1 MTREANWILLTV
13 IGLVLVGVLAVY
25 SASAADSAAHS
36 RLLRELVYVA
46 LGAVGMFVAAH
57 FDYNQLRSAFL
68 FRVVVVVAVLLLIAV
83 LVPGLGDVRKGAQRW
98 LEIGAFSF
106 QPSELAKFALVVL
119 LAVKLASNQ
128 DVIKTFWKGYVP
140 AVIITAAFCGL
151 VLLQKDLGT
160 PVVMATVAF
169 VMMFV
174 GGVRLLWLIPSIF
187 PVAGLVYFLSVT
199 SPHRLRR
206 LTAFLDPWQ
215 YQSDEGYQLIQSM
228 TAFAQGGIWGRGP
241 GASEQKL
248 HYLPEP
254 HTDFIFAVWAEET
267 GLIGTL
273 AVMGLF
279 VALLVVSLRVAM
291 HAKDLFGTLLVIGI
305 ASLVCVQAGVNMGVA
320 TGILP
325 TKGLPLP
332 FISWGGTSLL
342 VFMTMMGVVINV
354 ALQAESPN
362 RNRTL
367 MVVPA

>member
-1 MTREANWILLTV
+1 MAREAKWILMTV
-13 IGLVLVGVLAVY
+13 IGLVSVGVLAVY
-25 SASAADSAAHS
+25 SASAADAAAHA
-36 RLLRELVYVA
+36 RLIRELVYVA
-46 LGAVGMFVAAH
+46 IGTLGMFIAAH
-57 FDYNQLRSAFL
+57 FDYNQLRGAFL
-68 FRVVVVVAVLLLIAV
+68 FRVIVVVAVLLLIAV

-128 DVIKTFWKGYVP
+128 DVIKSFWRGYLP
-140 AVIITAAFCGL
+140 ALIITGAFCGL
-151 VLLQKDLGT
+151 VVLQKDLGT
-160 PVVMATVAF
+160 PVVMGAVAF

-174 GGVRLLWLIPSIF
+174 GGVRLAFLIPSLI
-187 PVAGLVYFLSVT
+187 PAIGLIYFLSIT

-215 YQSDEGYQLIQSM
+215 YRSDEGYQLIQSM

-254 HTDFIFAVWAEET
+254 HTDFVFAVWGEET
-267 GLIGTL
+267 GLVGTL
-273 AVMGLF
+273 AVMSLF
-279 VALLVVSLRVAM
+279 IVLLVVSLRVAM
-291 HAKDLFGTLLVIGI
+291 HAKDLFGTLLVVGI
-305 ASLVCVQAGVNMGVA
+305 ASLVCIQAGVNMGVT

-354 ALQAESPN
+354 ALQSDAPR
-362 RNRTL
+362 RNRAL